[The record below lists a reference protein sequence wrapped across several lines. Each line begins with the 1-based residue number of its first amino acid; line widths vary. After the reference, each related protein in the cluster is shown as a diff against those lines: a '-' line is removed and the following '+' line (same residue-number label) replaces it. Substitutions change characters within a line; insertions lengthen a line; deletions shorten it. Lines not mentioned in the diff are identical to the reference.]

1 MLRRR
6 FSDSNSSKGYAVGY
20 GKPSKNAQFKP
31 GQTGNPGG
39 RPKGSRNAN
48 TVLRNFV
55 LEEITITENGSK
67 RRLTK
72 LELIVKRLVDRG
84 IDGDLRAI
92 AMLLAMLDGPQGI
105 TDPQSSA
112 DRDQED
118 KKVVQAAIARMRKS
132 PDDPNGQ

>member
-1 MLRRR
+1 MLRRG
-6 FSDSNSSKGYAVGY
+6 FSDSNSSKGYDVGY
-20 GKPSKNAQFKP
+20 GKPPKNAQFKP

-105 TDPQSSA
+105 ADPQSSA
-112 DRDQED
+112 DQED
-118 KKVVQAAIARMRKS
+118 KEVVQTAIARMRKS